1 MRLADL
7 GVKLAHH
14 IEVQRG
20 MTTDR
25 QEPAFLDAML
35 VDHEMRMQVVGVHVQ
50 GSDIA
55 PDIPILTRPEH
66 GLTPFPGDDLGA
78 LCVRPPRE
86 TKDDVIGMSPARC
99 TCPG

>member
-25 QEPAFLDAML
+25 KKPTFLDAML
-35 VDHEMRMQVVGVHVQ
+35 VDHEMRVQMVGVLVQ
-50 GSDIA
+50 RRDIA
-55 PDIPILTRPEH
+55 PDIAIVTGPEDC
-66 GLTPFPGDDLGA
+66 LPPFPGDDFGA
-78 LCVRPPRE
+78 LSVHPARE
-86 TKDDVIGMSPARC
+86 TQDDVIGMSPARRAG
-99 TCPG
+99 PS